1 MTANDSRRAGADAEP
16 VATAPEVEPVA
27 EAQPDA
33 EAEKVESRSFV
44 PPDPEPWPEQVD
56 GAELLDALVAVFH
69 RHLSLPEGAA
79 EIFALWVV
87 FAHAFEA
94 VDVSPRLVLTS
105 PEPECG
111 KTTALSLLGRLVPRR
126 ILASNVTPAVI
137 FRAIERYRP
146 TMLIDEADT
155 FIDASDEM
163 AGILNSGHQPETAF
177 VWRCDGDDH
186 EPRGFS
192 TWSPLAIAR
201 IGDDLPAPLRSRS
214 IVIRMQRARCDENL
228 ERLRAMHHA
237 GLEELCRKGARWA
250 ADHLD
255 VLRDADP
262 EMPEALRGRAADN
275 WRPLISIA
283 DAAGGCWPETARRI
297 AVIMSGG
304 VKTSTGVLLLRDT
317 RQVFEDRGCA
327 IAPPEFLVEC
337 LCLLPDAPWATWSGG
352 ARITPHR
359 VARLLGAYGIA
370 SKRKRS
376 GRYYDRQDFEDAWA
390 SYCADP
396 PPESVTTVTP
406 VTPLE
411 SKDNSVTVSDP
422 VTVQSV
428 TPVQIVTENPNE
440 NNAVTTVT
448 DVTVSEGGEP

>member
-1 MTANDSRRAGADAEP
+1 MTANDLRRGGADAEP
-16 VATAPEVEPVA
+16 AATEPEVEPEA
-27 EAQPDA
+27 EAPPDPEA
-33 EAEKVESRSFV
+33 VAQELAKLTPLQYDQCRQAEAKKLGVTVKALDEAVRQHRGEDEAEKGGARSFV

-56 GAELLDALVAVFH
+56 GAELLAAEVAVFR
-69 RHLSLPEGAA
+69 RHLSLPAGAA

-126 ILASNVTPAVI
+126 VLASNVTTAVI

-146 TMLIDEADT
+146 TMLLDEADT

-201 IGDDLPAPLRSRS
+201 IGDNLPAPLRSRS
-214 IVIRMQRARCDENL
+214 IVIRMQRARCDEKL

-237 GLEELCRKGARWA
+237 GLDELCRKGARWA

-255 VLRDADP
+255 ALRDADP
-262 EMPEALRGRAADN
+262 KMPEALRGRAADN

-283 DAAGGCWPETARRI
+283 DAAGGHWPETARRI

-304 VKTSTGVLLLRDT
+304 DEPSKGV
-317 RQVFEDRGCA
+317 
-327 IAPPEFLVEC
+327 
-337 LCLLPDAPWATWSGG
+337 
-352 ARITPHR
+352 
-359 VARLLGAYGIA
+359 RLLAAIREA
-370 SKRKRS
+370 FDSKRV
-376 GRYYDRQDFEDAWA
+376 DRFSSKDLGEALRATKQDVLTFETGLPRMLKPFGIRPHVIRIGSATPRGYLRADFEDAWA
-390 SYCADP
+390 RYLPPRGDGPAP
-396 PPESVTTVTP
+396 PP
-406 VTPLE
+406 
-411 SKDNSVTVSDP
+411 
-422 VTVQSV
+422 
-428 TPVQIVTENPNE
+428 
-440 NNAVTTVT
+440 
-448 DVTVSEGGEP
+448 